1 MEVAI
6 LVDGGFY
13 RRRAQKCIGEKTAQE
28 RAEELIEYCMR
39 HLNQGHQKYY
49 DLYRIFYY
57 DCPPMSKSVYHP
69 LLKKSLDFSKTDL
82 FKWTN
87 DFFEE
92 LKKKRKVALRLGNLA
107 DKQAYFGI
115 RPYVLKDILNGK
127 RGMESLTEQD
137 FKINVDQ
144 KGVDIKIGI
153 DIASLAYKKQV
164 RQIVLISGDSDFV
177 PAAKLARREGIDFIL
192 DPLWNPIK
200 PDLYEHID
208 GLYTCDDIFKP
219 KNFRY
224 SSTRQGCQSSKT
236 KVFVSPYDKSS
247 VPSQVPVQ
255 TPVQDKKNN

>member
-1 MEVAI
+1 MLIVSLVLGHPTYKVCAEIRDFLCFERMCYMEAAI

-13 RRRAQKCIGEKTAQE
+13 RRRAQACLEEKTPQE
-28 RAEELIEYCMR
+28 RATELVEYCLR
-39 HLNQGHQKYY
+39 HLSQKHQKF

-69 LLKKSLDFSKTDL
+69 LLKTSVDFSKTEL

-92 LKKKRKVALRLGNLA
+92 LKKKRKVALRLGALA
-107 DKQAYFGI
+107 DRQAYFGI
-115 RPYVLKDILNGK
+115 RPDVVKEILNGK
-127 RGMESLTEQD
+127 RGIESLVEHD

-153 DIASLAYKKQV
+153 DIASLAYKRQV

-208 GLYTCDDIFKP
+208 GLYTCEDKFKP
-219 KNFRY
+219 KTMQNLIH
-224 SSTRQGCQSSKT
+224 
-236 KVFVSPYDKSS
+236 
-247 VPSQVPVQ
+247 
-255 TPVQDKKNN
+255 